1 MKLFGT
7 AGIRGTLWKKVTPE
21 LALRM
26 GRAIGTYVEGETI
39 AVARDGRTS
48 SVMLQSAMISGLLS
62 AGKEV
67 LDLGL
72 IPTPAL
78 AWATREHADGGVMIT
93 ASHNPPTDNG
103 IKVFNGDG
111 TEFYVEQEKELEE
124 LYSSGNFRKARW
136 DEIKSVK
143 PIEVIDDYIK
153 AVLDFVNHETSLKV
167 LYDGA
172 NGAGSVLAP
181 YLLRE
186 MGAKVVSI
194 NAHVDGHFPGRKPE
208 PRYENIAYL
217 GKLVKELGVD
227 LVIAQDGDADRI
239 AVFDEK
245 GNYLTEDTVIA
256 LFAKRYVEEHGGGT
270 VVVSIDTGSRI
281 DYVVEEAGGRVV
293 RIPLGQ
299 PHDGIKRYKAIFAAE
314 PWKLVHPKFGPWI
327 DSFVTMG
334 LLIKMIDEEGRPL
347 SEIVKA
353 EIPDFYLTKKNVL
366 CPDELKGKAVESAAK
381 VLEEKL
387 KDEIRETLTI
397 SGYRFNLKDRSWV
410 LVRPSGTEPKIR
422 VVVEAPSERRRDE
435 LFEMAY
441 SAVTK
446 AVEELKREKGQG
458 GTKRTSPA

>member
-7 AGIRGTLWKKVTPE
+7 AGIRGTLWEKVTPE
-21 LALRM
+21 LAMNL
-26 GRAIGTYVEGETI
+26 GKAVGTYINGETV

-48 SVMLQSAMISGLLS
+48 SVMLQSALISGLLS
-62 AGKEV
+62 TGTEV
-67 LDLGL
+67 LDFGL
-72 IPTPAL
+72 IPTPTL
-78 AWATREHADGGVMIT
+78 AWGTREHGDGGVMIT

-111 TEFYVEQEKELEE
+111 TEFYVEQEGELEE
-124 LYSSGNFRKARW
+124 LVFSGNFRKATW
-136 DEIKSVK
+136 SEIKTVK
-143 PIEVIDDYIK
+143 AIDVIDDYVG
-153 AVLDFVNHETSLKV
+153 AVLEFVNHETELKV

-186 MGAKVVSI
+186 MGAKIISV

-217 GKLVKELGVD
+217 GELARELGVD

-245 GNYLTEDTVIA
+245 GQYVNEDTLIA
-256 LFAKRYVEEHGGGT
+256 LFAKLYVEEHGGGT

-281 DYVVEEAGGRVV
+281 DHVVENAGGRVV

-299 PHDGIKRYKAIFAAE
+299 PHDGIKRYGAIFAAE
-314 PWKLVHPKFGPWI
+314 PWKLVHPRFGPWI

-334 LLIKMIDEEGRPL
+334 LLIKLIDERGKPL
-347 SEIVKA
+347 SQIIRE
-353 EIPDFYLTKKNVL
+353 EIPTYYLTKKNVK
-366 CPDELKGKAVESAAK
+366 CPDEHK
-381 VLEEKL
+381 
-387 KDEIRETLTI
+387 REAMERAYNALGEALRSEVKEVLTI
-397 SGYRFNLKDRSWV
+397 SGFRFNLRDGSWV

-422 VVVEAPSERRRDE
+422 VVVEAPSEKRRDE
-435 LFEMAY
+435 LFELAY
-441 SAVTK
+441 ETVTR
-446 AVEELKREKGQG
+446 AVEDVMRKG
-458 GTKRTSPA
+458 

>member
-1 MKLFGT
+1 MRLFGT
-7 AGIRGTLWKKVTPE
+7 AGIRGTLWEKVTPE
-21 LALRM
+21 LAMRM
-26 GRAIGTYVEGETI
+26 GMAIGTYVNGETI

-48 SVMLQSAMISGLLS
+48 SVMLQSAMVSGILS
-62 AGKEV
+62 TGREV

-78 AWATREHADGGVMIT
+78 AWATRKHADGGVMIT

-111 TEFYVEQEKELEE
+111 TEFYVEQEGELEE
-124 LYSSGNFRKARW
+124 LYFSGNFRKASW
-136 DEIKSVK
+136 DEIKRVK
-143 PIEVIDDYIK
+143 PLEVINDYIG
-153 AVLDFVNHETSLKV
+153 AVLDFVNHETNLKV

-186 MGAKVVSI
+186 MGARVVSI

-217 GKLVKELGVD
+217 GQLVRELGVD
-227 LVIAQDGDADRI
+227 LAIAQDGDADRI
-239 AVFDEK
+239 AVFDER
-245 GNYLTEDTVIA
+245 GNYLNEDTVIA

-281 DYVVEEAGGRVV
+281 DYVVERAGGKVV

-334 LLIKMIDEEGRPL
+334 LLIKMIDEEGKPL
-347 SEIVKA
+347 SEIVR
-353 EIPDFYLTKKNVL
+353 ENVPDFYLTKKNVP
-366 CPDELKGKAVESAAK
+366 CPDEHKKAVMEHVK
-381 VLEEKL
+381 GVLEEEFR
-387 KDEIRETLTI
+387 DETKELLTI
-397 SGYRFNLKDRSWV
+397 SGVRFNLTDGSWV

-435 LFEMAY
+435 LFEFSY
-441 SAVTK
+441 GVVSK
-446 AVEELKREKGQG
+446 AVEEAKKRG
-458 GTKRTSPA
+458 GV

>member
-7 AGIRGTLWKKVTPE
+7 AGIRGTLWEKVTPE
-21 LALRM
+21 LAMNL
-26 GRAIGTYVEGETI
+26 GKAVGTYIDGKTV

-48 SVMLQSAMISGLLS
+48 SVMLQSALISGLLS
-62 AGKEV
+62 TGAEV
-67 LDLGL
+67 LDFGL

-78 AWATREHADGGVMIT
+78 AWGTREHGDGGVMIT

-111 TEFYVEQEKELEE
+111 TEFYVEQERELEE
-124 LYSSGNFRKARW
+124 LVFSGNFRKAAW
-136 DEIKSVK
+136 SEIKTVK
-143 PIEVIDDYIK
+143 ALDITKDYIG
-153 AVLDFVNHETSLKV
+153 AVLDFVNHETNLKV

-186 MGAKVVSI
+186 MGARVISV

-217 GKLVKELGVD
+217 GELARELGVD
-227 LVIAQDGDADRI
+227 LVVAQDGDADRI

-245 GNYLTEDTVIA
+245 CQYVNEDTVIA
-256 LFAKRYVEEHGGGT
+256 LFAKLYVEEHGGGT

-281 DYVVEEAGGRVV
+281 DHVVENAGGRVV

-299 PHDGIKRYKAIFAAE
+299 PHDGIKKYGAIFAAE

-334 LLIKMIDEEGRPL
+334 LLIKLIDERGKPL
-347 SEIVKA
+347 SQIIRE
-353 EIPDFYLTKKNVL
+353 EIPTYYLTKKNVK
-366 CPDELKGKAVESAAK
+366 CPDEFKKATLERAYRA
-381 VLEEKL
+381 LEEKL
-387 KDEIRETLTI
+387 RGEVKEVLTI
-397 SGYRFNLKDRSWV
+397 SGYRFQLKDGSWI

-422 VVVEAPSERRRDE
+422 VVVEAPSEKRRDE
-435 LFEMAY
+435 LFGLAY
-441 SAVTK
+441 GTVRRA
-446 AVEELKREKGQG
+446 AEEAMRKD
-458 GTKRTSPA
+458 

>member
-7 AGIRGTLWKKVTPE
+7 AGIRGTLWEKVTPE
-21 LALRM
+21 LAM
-26 GRAIGTYVEGETI
+26 DIGKAMGTYIDGDTV

-48 SVMLQSAMISGLLS
+48 SVMLQSALISGLLS
-62 AGKEV
+62 TGKEV
-67 LDLGL
+67 LDFGL

-78 AWATREHADGGVMIT
+78 AWGTRKYADGGVMIT

-111 TEFYVEQEKELEE
+111 TEFYVEQEGELEG
-124 LYSSGNFRKARW
+124 LVFSRNFRKAEW
-136 DEIKSVK
+136 DEIKGLKSLD
-143 PIEVIDDYIK
+143 IRDEYIGT
-153 AVLDFVNHETSLKV
+153 VLDFVNHETNLTV

-172 NGAGSVLAP
+172 NGAGSVVAP

-186 MGAKVVSI
+186 MGAKVISV
-194 NAHVDGHFPGRKPE
+194 NAHIDGHFPGRKPE

-217 GKLVKELGVD
+217 GELARTLGVD

-245 GNYLTEDTVIA
+245 GQYVNEDALIA
-256 LFAKRYVEEHGGGT
+256 LFAKLYVEEHGGGT

-281 DYVVEEAGGRVV
+281 DHVVENAGGRVV

-299 PHDGIKRYKAIFAAE
+299 PHDGIKKYGAIFAAE

-334 LLIKMIDEEGRPL
+334 LLIKLIDERGKPL
-347 SEIVKA
+347 SQIIRE
-353 EIPDFYLTKKNVL
+353 EIPTYYLTKKNVK
-366 CPDELKGKAVESAAK
+366 CPDELKKAILERVHRI
-381 VLEEKL
+381 LEERL
-387 KDEIRETLTI
+387 GDEIKEVLTI
-397 SGYRFNLKDRSWV
+397 SGYRFQLKDGSWV

-422 VVVEAPSERRRDE
+422 VVVEAPSEKRRDE
-435 LFEMAY
+435 LFELAY
-441 SAVTK
+441 SVVAK
-446 AVEELKREKGQG
+446 EVEKLKQ
-458 GTKRTSPA
+458 SAQA

>member
-7 AGIRGTLWKKVTPE
+7 AGIRGTLWEKVTPE
-21 LALRM
+21 LAM
-26 GRAIGTYVEGETI
+26 NIGRAMGTYIDGDSV

-48 SVMLQSAMISGLLS
+48 SVMLQSALISGLLS
-62 AGKEV
+62 TGKEV
-67 LDLGL
+67 LDFGL

-78 AWATREHADGGVMIT
+78 AWGTRKYADGGVMIT

-111 TEFYVEQEKELEE
+111 TEFYVEQEGELEG
-124 LYSSGNFRKARW
+124 LVFSRNFRKAEW
-136 DEIKSVK
+136 DEIKGLKSLD
-143 PIEVIDDYIK
+143 IRDEYIGT
-153 AVLDFVNHETSLKV
+153 VLDFVNHETNLTV

-172 NGAGSVLAP
+172 NGAGSVVAP

-186 MGAKVVSI
+186 MGAKVISV
-194 NAHVDGHFPGRKPE
+194 NAYIDGHFPGRKPE

-217 GKLVKELGVD
+217 GELARTLGVD

-245 GNYLTEDTVIA
+245 GQYVNEDALIA
-256 LFAKRYVEEHGGGT
+256 LFAKLYVEEHGGGT

-281 DYVVEEAGGRVV
+281 DHVVENAGGRVV

-299 PHDGIKRYKAIFAAE
+299 PHDGIKKYGAIFAAE

-334 LLIKMIDEEGRPL
+334 LLIKLIDERGKPL
-347 SEIVKA
+347 SQIIRE
-353 EIPDFYLTKKNVL
+353 EIPTYYLTKKNVK
-366 CPDELKGKAVESAAK
+366 CPDELKKAILERVHRI
-381 VLEEKL
+381 LEERL
-387 KDEIRETLTI
+387 GDEIKEVLTI
-397 SGYRFNLKDRSWV
+397 SGYRFQLKDGSWV

-422 VVVEAPSERRRDE
+422 VVVEAPSEKRRDE
-435 LFEMAY
+435 LFELAY
-441 SAVTK
+441 SVVAK
-446 AVEELKREKGQG
+446 EVEKLKQ
-458 GTKRTSPA
+458 SAQA

>member
-7 AGIRGTLWKKVTPE
+7 AGIRGTLWEKVTPE
-21 LALRM
+21 LAMRM
-26 GRAIGTYVEGETI
+26 GMAIGSYADGETV

-62 AGKEV
+62 TGKEV

-78 AWATREHADGGVMIT
+78 AWATRKHADAGVMIT

-111 TEFYVEQEKELEE
+111 TEFYVEQERELEE
-124 LYSSGNFRKARW
+124 LYFSGSFRKANW
-136 DEIKSVK
+136 NEIKSVK
-143 PIEVIDDYIK
+143 PVEVIDDYIG
-153 AVLDFVNHETSLKV
+153 AVLDFVNHETGLKV

-172 NGAGSVLAP
+172 NGAGSVVAP

-186 MGAKVVSI
+186 MGAKVISV
-194 NAHVDGHFPGRKPE
+194 NAHIDGHFPGRKPE

-217 GKLVKELGVD
+217 GQLARVLGVD

-245 GNYLTEDTVIA
+245 GNYVDEDTVIA

-281 DYVVEEAGGRVV
+281 DHVVEEAGGKVV
-293 RIPLGQ
+293 RVPLGQ

-314 PWKLVHPKFGPWI
+314 PWKLVHPGFGPWI

-334 LLIKMIDEEGRPL
+334 LLLKMMDEEGKPL
-347 SEIVKA
+347 SRIV
-353 EIPDFYLTKKNVL
+353 EENIPTYYLAKENVK
-366 CPDELKGKAVESAAK
+366 CPDGLKEEVVRKAAE
-381 VLEEKL
+381 VLREKL
-387 KDEIRETLTI
+387 GDQIAEVLTI

-410 LVRPSGTEPKIR
+410 LIRPSGTEPKMR
-422 VVVEAPSERRRDE
+422 VVAEGPTEKRRDE
-435 LFEMAY
+435 LFELAY
-441 SAVTK
+441 GIVK
-446 AVEELKREKGQG
+446 ELVERLRP
-458 GTKRTSPA
+458 TSPV

>member
-7 AGIRGTLWKKVTPE
+7 AGIRGTLWEKVTPE
-21 LALRM
+21 LAM
-26 GRAIGTYVEGETI
+26 NIGRAMGTYIDGDTV

-48 SVMLQSAMISGLLS
+48 SVMLQSALISGLLS
-62 AGKEV
+62 TGKEV
-67 LDLGL
+67 LDFGL

-78 AWATREHADGGVMIT
+78 AWGTRKYADGGVMIT

-111 TEFYVEQEKELEE
+111 TEFYVEQEGELEG
-124 LYSSGNFRKARW
+124 LVFSRNFRKAEW
-136 DEIKSVK
+136 DEIKGLKSLD
-143 PIEVIDDYIK
+143 IRDEYIGT
-153 AVLDFVNHETSLKV
+153 VLDFVNHETNLTV

-172 NGAGSVLAP
+172 NGAGSVVAP

-186 MGAKVVSI
+186 MGAKVISV
-194 NAHVDGHFPGRKPE
+194 NAHIDGHFPGRKPE

-217 GKLVKELGVD
+217 GELARTLGVD

-245 GNYLTEDTVIA
+245 GQYVNEDALIA
-256 LFAKRYVEEHGGGT
+256 LFAKLYVEENGGGT

-281 DYVVEEAGGRVV
+281 DHVVEEAGGKVV

-299 PHDGIKRYKAIFAAE
+299 PHDGIKKYGAIFAAE

-334 LLIKMIDEEGRPL
+334 LLIKLIDERGKPL
-347 SEIVKA
+347 SQIIRE
-353 EIPDFYLTKKNVL
+353 EIPTYYLTKKNVK
-366 CPDELKGKAVESAAK
+366 CPDELKKAILERVHRI
-381 VLEEKL
+381 LEERL
-387 KDEIRETLTI
+387 GDEIKEVLTI
-397 SGYRFNLKDRSWV
+397 SGYRFQLKDGSWV

-422 VVVEAPSERRRDE
+422 VVVEAPSEKRRDE
-435 LFEMAY
+435 LFELAY
-441 SAVTK
+441 SVVAK
-446 AVEELKREKGQG
+446 EVEKLKQ
-458 GTKRTSPA
+458 SAQA

>member
-1 MKLFGT
+1 MMLFGT
-7 AGIRGTLWKKVTPE
+7 AGIRGTLWEKVTPE

-26 GRAIGTYVEGETI
+26 GMAIGTYLDGDTI

-48 SVMLQSAMISGLLS
+48 SIMLQNAMISALLS

-67 LDLGL
+67 IDLGL

-78 AWATREHADGGVMIT
+78 AWATREHANGGVMIT

-111 TEFYVEQEKELEE
+111 TEFYVEQERALEE
-124 LYSSGNFRKARW
+124 LYFSGNFRKARW

-143 PIEVIDDYIK
+143 PLEVIDDYIK
-153 AVLDFVNHETSLKV
+153 AVLDFVNHETKLKV

-217 GKLVKELGVD
+217 GKLVRKLGVD
-227 LVIAQDGDADRI
+227 LAIAQDGDADRI
-239 AVFDEK
+239 AVFDEN

-281 DYVVEEAGGRVV
+281 DQVVEEAGGRVV

-314 PWKLVHPKFGPWI
+314 PWKLVHPSFGPWI

-334 LLIKMIDEEGRPL
+334 LLIKMIDENGPL
-347 SEIVKA
+347 SEIVR
-353 EIPDFYLTKKNVL
+353 ENVPEFYLTKKNVP
-366 CPDELKGKAVESAAK
+366 CPDGLKRKAVESAARL
-381 VLEEKL
+381 LEEKL
-387 KDEIRETLTI
+387 KGEIRETLTI

-422 VVVEAPSERRRDE
+422 VVVEAPSEKRRDE
-435 LFEMAY
+435 LFELAY
-441 SAVTK
+441 KTVVKEVEKLRQSAPV
-446 AVEELKREKGQG
+446 
-458 GTKRTSPA
+458 

>member
-7 AGIRGTLWKKVTPE
+7 AGIRGRLWEKVTPE
-21 LALRM
+21 MAM
-26 GRAIGTYVEGETI
+26 KIGKAVGTYIEGKSV

-48 SVMLQSAMISGLLS
+48 SIMLQKALISGLLS
-62 AGKEV
+62 TGKEV

-72 IPTPAL
+72 IPTPVL
-78 AWATREHADGGVMIT
+78 AWATREHANGGVMMT

-124 LYSSGNFRKARW
+124 LYFSGNFKKARW
-136 DEIKSVK
+136 NEIKLVK
-143 PIEVIDDYIK
+143 PLEVIDDYIN
-153 AVLDFVNHETSLKV
+153 AVLEFVNHETTLKI

-172 NGAGSVLAP
+172 NGAGNVLAP

-186 MGAKVVSI
+186 MGAKVISI

-217 GKLVKELGVD
+217 GSLARELGVD

-245 GNYLTEDTVIA
+245 GNYLNEDTVIA

-281 DYVVEEAGGRVV
+281 DQVVEEAGGRVF

-314 PWKLVHPKFGPWI
+314 PWKLVHPRFGSWI

-334 LLIKMIDEEGRPL
+334 LLIKIIDEAGKPL
-347 SEIVKA
+347 SDIVRENVPK
-353 EIPDFYLTKKNVL
+353 FYLTKKNVP
-366 CPDELKGKAVESAAK
+366 CPDELKDSVVESAAK
-381 VLEEKL
+381 TLGEKL
-387 KDEIRETLTI
+387 EKEIKETLTI
-397 SGYRFNLKDRSWV
+397 SGYRFNLEDRSWV

-422 VVVEAPSERRRDE
+422 VVVEAPSEKRRDE
-435 LFEMAY
+435 LFELAY
-441 SAVTK
+441 RTVVKEVERVKQSAR
-446 AVEELKREKGQG
+446 A
-458 GTKRTSPA
+458 

>member
-1 MKLFGT
+1 MRLFGT
-7 AGIRGTLWKKVTPE
+7 AGIRGTLWEKVTPE
-21 LALRM
+21 LAMRM
-26 GRAIGTYVEGETI
+26 GMAVGSYVDGDTI

-48 SVMLQSAMISGLLS
+48 SVMLQSAIISGLLS

-111 TEFYVEQEKELEE
+111 TEFYVEQERELEE
-124 LYSSGNFRKARW
+124 LYFSGNFRKARW
-136 DEIKSVK
+136 DEIKTVK
-143 PIEVIDDYIK
+143 HLNVIRDYIG
-153 AVLDFVNHETSLKV
+153 AVLDFVDHETNLKV

-186 MGAKVVSI
+186 MGVKVFSI

-217 GKLVKELGVD
+217 GKLVEELGVD
-227 LVIAQDGDADRI
+227 LAIAQDGDADRI
-239 AVFDEK
+239 AVFDER
-245 GNYLTEDTVIA
+245 GNYLNEDTLIA
-256 LFAKRYVEEHGGGT
+256 LFAKLYVEEHGGGT

-281 DYVVEEAGGRVV
+281 DYVVEKAGGRVV

-314 PWKLVHPKFGPWI
+314 PWKLVHPKFGSWI

-334 LLIKMIDEEGRPL
+334 LLIKMIDEEGKPL
-347 SEIVKA
+347 SEIVR
-353 EIPDFYLTKKNVL
+353 ENIPDFYLTKKNVP
-366 CPDELKGKAVESAAK
+366 CPDRLKGEVMGRVK
-381 VLEEKL
+381 
-387 KDEIRETLTI
+387 EILGERFENETKELLTI
-397 SGYRFNLKDRSWV
+397 SGVRFNLTDGSWV

-422 VVVEAPSERRRDE
+422 VVVEAPSEKRRDE
-435 LFEMAY
+435 LFEFAY
-441 SAVTK
+441 GVVSK
-446 AVEELKREKGQG
+446 AVEAVKKEKN
-458 GTKRTSPA
+458 

>member
-1 MKLFGT
+1 MALFGT
-7 AGIRGTLWKKVTPE
+7 AGIRGTLWDKVTPE
-21 LALRM
+21 LAMRM
-26 GRAIGTYVEGETI
+26 GRAIGTYVDGDII

-48 SVMLQSAMISGLLS
+48 SVMLQRAMFSGLLS
-62 AGKEV
+62 TGKDV

-111 TEFYVEQEKELEE
+111 TEFYVEQERELEG
-124 LYSSGNFRKARW
+124 LYFSGDFTKASW

-143 PIEVIDDYIK
+143 PVEVIDDYIN
-153 AVLDFVNHETSLKV
+153 AVLNFVNHETSLKV

-172 NGAGSVLAP
+172 NGVGSVLAP
-181 YLLRE
+181 YLLRG
-186 MGAKVVSI
+186 MGAKVISV

-208 PRYENIAYL
+208 PRYENMAYL
-217 GKLVKELGVD
+217 GPLARELSVD

-256 LFAKRYVEEHGGGT
+256 LFAKCYVEEHGGGT

-281 DYVVEEAGGRVV
+281 DHVVEEAGGRVIRV
-293 RIPLGQ
+293 PLGQ
-299 PHDGIKRYKAIFAAE
+299 PHDGMRRYEAIFAAE

-334 LLIKMIDEEGRPL
+334 LLIKMIDEEGKPL
-347 SEIVKA
+347 SGIVK
-353 EIPDFYLTKKNVL
+353 ENVPEFYLTKENVP
-366 CPDELKGKAVESAAK
+366 CPDGLKAKAVESAAK
-381 VLEEKL
+381 VLGDKL
-387 KDEIRETLTI
+387 GDEIKETLTI
-397 SGYRFNLKDRSWV
+397 SGYRFNIKDRSWV

-422 VVVEAPSERRRDE
+422 VVVEAPNKKRRDE
-435 LFEMAY
+435 LFELAY
-441 SAVTK
+441 STVLK
-446 AVEELKREKGQG
+446 AVEYLKKGE
-458 GTKRTSPA
+458 R

>member
-7 AGIRGTLWKKVTPE
+7 AGIRGTLWEKVTPE
-21 LALRM
+21 LAMRM
-26 GRAIGTYVEGETI
+26 GMAVGTYVDGETI

-48 SVMLQSAMISGLLS
+48 SVMLRNAMISGLLS
-62 AGKEV
+62 TGKEV

-111 TEFYVEQEKELEE
+111 TEFYVEQEGELEE
-124 LYSSGNFRKARW
+124 LYFSGNFRKASW
-136 DEIKSVK
+136 DGIKTVK
-143 PIEVIDDYIK
+143 NLEVVEDYIQ

-186 MGAKVVSI
+186 MGAKVMSV

-208 PRYENIAYL
+208 PRYENISYL
-217 GKLVKELGVD
+217 GKLARELGVD

-239 AVFDEK
+239 AVFDER

-281 DYVVEEAGGRVV
+281 DHVVEEAGGRVV

-314 PWKLVHPKFGPWI
+314 PWKLVHPSFGPWI

-334 LLIKMIDEEGRPL
+334 LLIKMIDENGPL

-353 EIPDFYLTKKNVL
+353 EIPEFYLTKKNVL
-366 CPDELKGKAVESAAK
+366 CPDELKEGAVESAAK
-381 VLEEKL
+381 VLKEKL
-387 KDEIRETLTI
+387 GDEIKETLTI

-422 VVVEAPSERRRDE
+422 VVVEAPTEKRRDE
-435 LFEMAY
+435 LFELAY
-441 SAVTK
+441 STVAK
-446 AVEELKREKGQG
+446 AVENLKRGK
-458 GTKRTSPA
+458 KPRS